1 MQDSLDMM
9 AHEVIPVMNQIDSES
24 SSYSEEY
31 VSEDDISEKKDK
43 DGSDPEDDEEDSGAG
58 LGGAGAGAGAGAVSS
73 TAIAA

>member
-1 MQDSLDMM
+1 M
-9 AHEVIPVMNQIDSES
+9 AEEVIPIMNQIDSES

-58 LGGAGAGAGAGAVSS
+58 LGGAGAGAGAVSS
-73 TAIAA
+73 VAIAA

>member
-31 VSEDDISEKKDK
+31 VSEDDMSEKKDK

-58 LGGAGAGAGAGAVSS
+58 LGGAGAGAGAVSS
-73 TAIAA
+73 VAIAA

>member
-58 LGGAGAGAGAGAVSS
+58 LGGAGAGAGAVSS
-73 TAIAA
+73 AAIAA

>member
-58 LGGAGAGAGAGAVSS
+58 LGGAGAGAGAVSS

>member
-1 MQDSLDMM
+1 MQDSLNMM

-31 VSEDDISEKKDK
+31 VSEDDISEKMDK

-58 LGGAGAGAGAGAVSS
+58 LGGAGAGAGAVSS
-73 TAIAA
+73 VAIAA

>member
-31 VSEDDISEKKDK
+31 VSEDDMSEKKDK

-58 LGGAGAGAGAGAVSS
+58 LGGAGAGAGAVSS
-73 TAIAA
+73 AAIAA

>member
-1 MQDSLDMM
+1 MQDSLNMM

-31 VSEDDISEKKDK
+31 VSEDDMSEKKDK

-58 LGGAGAGAGAGAVSS
+58 LGGAGAGAGAVSS
-73 TAIAA
+73 VAIAA

>member
-58 LGGAGAGAGAGAVSS
+58 LGGAGAGAGAVSS
-73 TAIAA
+73 VAIAA